1 MSGIAI
7 TFPGSSAE
15 GQSYLAQN
23 GFTYIYDSQKNR
35 WKRGGDFVRAPKVLS
50 YAGVAVT
57 TTGSGITT
65 GPNGAL
71 IYEIPGVVSPSS
83 TAGIDSY
90 KAYRYTDSYPNYT
103 EIQVSISSAFSS
115 VAYAATSTSTTFT
128 IPGSTLSGNTTYYLR
143 ARQFVG
149 SNASIA
155 STGEISGYSPNVV
168 RFITTSV
175 YLDSPT
181 IVSIAG
187 TTGFPV
193 YQIGFAGT
201 TLPATVTYTG
211 SGFGNLDK
219 VEWRVTGPRNPDSTG
234 DTALAEVGIGTL
246 SSATLANSLVL
257 AMPFSGAAGVGITND
272 VNGAIR
278 SASGAS
284 AGTTKT
290 VTANGNAGIATVG
303 IATTTAHFYN
313 GAAYFDGS
321 GDYLTAG
328 TSSDYIFGTGDFT
341 VECWA
346 YFNAVSTYN
355 ALISIHNGDANWVL
369 RVDTV
374 SGTPRLLFYD
384 GSTSNYSSSPAT
396 VAKGRWYHFAITRKS
411 SSLKLCVNGVNEHT
425 ATVSNNYTINNNLHI
440 GAQENNLAGTYL
452 NGYLQDVRLYKGV
465 AKYTENF
472 TPPLPSYGT
481 ISYTTS
487 TIGSVGIATT
497 AFLKSTGDISTA
509 EVAIG
514 SSTAAQVASSLVL
527 AMPLNKTFGFQDINV
542 AVRGLTSGASAGTA
556 KTVGLGT
563 TSTAN
568 APSHPRISE
577 TKSRWYDG
585 AAYFDGGDY
594 LSIPSNSD
602 FNLGTGNYTIE
613 GWIYPANADTNN
625 KTIFSTN
632 WGAGG
637 SILITY
643 DHTTNKGFDLFDY
656 TYSSGSPLLSTSGAY
671 GDNIWYHIAVVRSS
685 GTSRIYING
694 IQAASATQNSD
705 LTRDVFVIGAVY
717 TSGSESW
724 NGYMQDIKI
733 YKGFAKYTA
742 NFTPPQ
748 PICGFTTDLAIQSG
762 FTTTSA
768 TGTLLSS
775 VVGLGST
782 STLAFGADQTY
793 SGITSITSSSGI
805 TTLPDTYAQNLVLAL
820 PLANITGVGNS
831 FTNDRNTQIRTASI
845 TGAGVTAGTT
855 KTITNSG
862 IGTTTGFLKGYNNT
876 ASGFSRASANYI
888 SVADN
893 VDLELGSDN
902 FTIEWWTYLTNTT
915 SQYEGIWSK
924 PGGGDANGLLHHKET
939 DGSLNFAAATGAGNN
954 WNIGVS
960 FGSCTLY
967 ANRWV
972 HFAVVREG
980 PTIRGYADGILRSTD
995 TDTGTIVN
1003 NSGALEIGRYT
1014 YFPGPVTLG
1023 FDGYL
1028 QDLKI
1033 YKGTAKYTTNFTPP
1047 PPMFGD
1053 YVRSTPNKIVFTPG
1067 SDYVLEARNT
1077 ASGGIFTS
1085 TYSASR
1091 QWGTKPEGGIYDPYG
1106 ANLVLAIP
1114 GGAVGGATTTFDV
1127 TGQIRFETPTATYV
1141 NAGIVTYSNSLGIGT
1156 YGNKSITN
1164 NGNVSISSTITK
1176 YYSRS
1181 MQFNGT
1187 SAYLLTSTSSDLAPG
1202 NGDFTIEC
1210 WFYIDATPS
1219 DDPIFESR
1227 SVNGG
1232 TDGFTLTA
1240 FSSSVIRIFTSSAI
1254 LSISN
1259 LSYQGRWVHIA
1270 ICRRSSVTSMFIG
1283 GILQGTTTSLGN
1295 LTNNDLI
1302 VGGGRYGAGAT
1313 ISHFFGAGYMT
1324 DVRFYKGFAKYTTN
1338 FTPPNQIYLT

>member
-71 IYEIPGVVSPSS
+71 IYNIPGIVSPSS
-83 TAGIDSY
+83 NVGVDSY

-103 EIQVSISSAFSS
+103 EIQVSISSAFSNI
-115 VAYAATSTSTTFT
+115 AYAATSTSTTFT

-149 SNASIA
+149 SDANAA
-155 STGEISGYSPNVV
+155 GVGAISGYSANPVK
-168 RFITTSV
+168 FTTASV
-175 YLDSPT
+175 FLDTPT

-201 TLPATVTYTG
+201 TLPATVTYSG
-211 SGFGNLDK
+211 SGVGNLEK

-246 SSATLANSLVL
+246 SSVTLANSLVL

-284 AGTTKT
+284 AGTAKT

-313 GAAYFDGS
+313 GAAYFDGN
-321 GDYLTAG
+321 GDYLVTASAS
-328 TSSDYIFGTGDFT
+328 TDFACTGDFT
-341 VECWA
+341 IEMWFSPRATGIDHTLWDQRKTASPPISSWA
-346 YFNAVSTYN
+346 LLATSSNTFNISFGPGPQLTLTGTTKFTTGQWYHLATCRKNNNCSLFINGVLEAFGTNSFSDASAVSPVIGGRYN
-355 ALISIHNGDANWVL
+355 AG
-369 RVDTV
+369 
-374 SGTPRLLFYD
+374 SG
-384 GSTSNYSSSPAT
+384 
-396 VAKGRWYHFAITRKS
+396 
-411 SSLKLCVNGVNEHT
+411 
-425 ATVSNNYTINNNLHI
+425 
-440 GAQENNLAGTYL
+440 GADWT
-452 NGYLQDVRLYKGV
+452 NGYIQDVRYYKGT
-465 AKYTENF
+465 AKYQENF
-472 TPPLPSYGT
+472 TPPLPTYGT

-497 AFLKSTGDISTA
+497 AFLKSTGDIPTA

-527 AMPLNKTFGFQDINV
+527 AMPLNNTFSFQDINV

-568 APSHPRISE
+568 APSHPIISATE
-577 TKSRWYDG
+577 SKWYDG

-594 LSIPSNSD
+594 IGISSSSD

-656 TYSSGSPLLSTSGAY
+656 THSSGSPLLSTSGAY

-694 IQAASATQNSD
+694 IQAASATQNSN

-717 TSGSESW
+717 TSGGESW

-768 TGTLLSS
+768 TGALLSS

-782 STLAFGADQTY
+782 STLVFGADQTY

-845 TGAGVTAGTT
+845 TGAGVTAGVT
-855 KTITNSG
+855 KTITNTGVTTVSLG
-862 IGTTTGFLKGYNNT
+862 STSKWYGNAAYFDGGDYLNHPNISDFEYGTGDFSYEFWINKTTSDSSHIIGHHEWETGTVGWGAWTTNNTLNFDVGNNITVFSFNLPINSWNHIAFTRSGTTCYGFLNGILMRT
-876 ASGFSRASANYI
+876 GTSSANVTNSYQ
-888 SVADN
+888 
-893 VDLELGSDN
+893 
-902 FTIEWWTYLTNTT
+902 FTIGADQNGD
-915 SQYEGIWSK
+915 EG
-924 PGGGDANGLLHHKET
+924 LFT
-939 DGSLNFAAATGAGNN
+939 
-954 WNIGVS
+954 
-960 FGSCTLY
+960 
-967 ANRWV
+967 
-972 HFAVVREG
+972 
-980 PTIRGYADGILRSTD
+980 
-995 TDTGTIVN
+995 
-1003 NSGALEIGRYT
+1003 
-1014 YFPGPVTLG
+1014 
-1023 FDGYL
+1023 GYL

-1033 YKGTAKYTTNFTPP
+1033 YKGFAKYITNFTPP

-1077 ASGGIFTS
+1077 ASGGIVTS

-1114 GGAVGGATTTFDV
+1114 GGAVGGATSTFDV

-1181 MQFNGT
+1181 MQFTGGT
-1187 SAYLLTSTSSDLAPG
+1187 NSFLTGPSSTDFNFG
-1202 NGDFTIEC
+1202 TGDFTIEF
-1210 WFYIDATPS
+1210 WVYSVATNVNPSFFRRFFTTGPDSVNSIELGHVITTTGVVVYYTNVQTIVGRTIITNRWAHIALVRRGTIVSLYIDGVLDGSATDSNNKSNQTLSIGCYDNS
-1219 DDPIFESR
+1219 DDGRMQGHI
-1227 SVNGG
+1227 
-1232 TDGFTLTA
+1232 TDLK
-1240 FSSSVIRIFTSSAI
+1240 I
-1254 LSISN
+1254 
-1259 LSYQGRWVHIA
+1259 
-1270 ICRRSSVTSMFIG
+1270 
-1283 GILQGTTTSLGN
+1283 
-1295 LTNNDLI
+1295 
-1302 VGGGRYGAGAT
+1302 
-1313 ISHFFGAGYMT
+1313 
-1324 DVRFYKGFAKYTTN
+1324 YKGTAKYTAN

>member
-7 TFPGSSAE
+7 TFPGSPAE

-71 IYEIPGVVSPSS
+71 IYEIPGLVSPSS

-115 VAYAATSTSTTFT
+115 VAYAATSTSTTFI

-211 SGFGNLDK
+211 SGTGNLDK

-313 GAAYFDGS
+313 GAAYFDGNGTTGVTATYTSDFDCS
-321 GDYLTAG
+321 GNFTSECWVYG
-328 TSSDYIFGTGDFT
+328 TQLGSYNPIICQWSSDATGTDAWTLETVGSSLYLYVTNLTYIEDPVPF
-341 VECWA
+341 
-346 YFNAVSTYN
+346 
-355 ALISIHNGDANWVL
+355 ALN
-369 RVDTV
+369 
-374 SGTPRLLFYD
+374 
-384 GSTSNYSSSPAT
+384 
-396 VAKGRWYHFAITRKS
+396 RWQHFAVVYNGGIL
-411 SSLKLCVNGVNEHT
+411 SLYRDGTLIGSAVRT
-425 ATVSNNYTINNNLHI
+425 ISASTLNYTIGRFHNNESS
-440 GAQENNLAGTYL
+440 GKTWY
-452 NGYLQDVRLYKGV
+452 GYIQDVKHYKGT

-472 TPPLPSYGT
+472 TPPLPTYGT

-497 AFLKSTGDISTA
+497 AFLKSTGDIPTA

-542 AVRGLTSGASAGTA
+542 AIRGLTSGASAGTA

-568 APSHPRISE
+568 APSHPFISP
-577 TKSRWYDG
+577 TKSKWYDG
-585 AAYFDGGDY
+585 AVYFDKSKSQYCTSTSSDY
-594 LSIPSNSD
+594 AIGSN
-602 FNLGTGNYTIE
+602 NVTIE
-613 GWIYPANADTNN
+613 CWINTTDVSNTASGSHIFQVDGAATN
-625 KTIFSTN
+625 ILL
-632 WGAGG
+632 AIGG
-637 SILITY
+637 SNNGEIRFLIRNDSGTDLLDIY
-643 DHTTNKGFDLFDY
+643 SQINTITTN
-656 TYSSGSPLLSTSGAY
+656 T
-671 GDNIWYHIAVVRSS
+671 WYHLAGTLS
-685 GTSRIYING
+685 GTSGRIFVNGNLVVSGTLSGTRTHTGTNAYFGNNAGSRYYGGYI
-694 IQAASATQNSD
+694 QD
-705 LTRDVFVIGAVY
+705 LKFY
-717 TSGSESW
+717 
-724 NGYMQDIKI
+724 N
-733 YKGFAKYTA
+733 GFAKYTA

-768 TGTLLSS
+768 TGALLSS

-831 FTNDRNTQIRTASI
+831 FTNDRNTQIRSVSI
-845 TGAGVTAGTT
+845 IGAGVTAGTT
-855 KTITNSG
+855 KTITNVGVTTVSMGSTGKWYGNAASFNGSSYLSIPDSTDFTLGSG
-862 IGTTTGFLKGYNNT
+862 DWCVEFWVNFISTSNQFLYGQSNSSGSTATINIYGSLASNKLKVQYSSGGGETGVTGTTTIS
-876 ASGFSRASANYI
+876 SGTWYHYAAVRSGSTISLFVNGIREATSNYTGSI
-888 SVADN
+888 ADSSN
-893 VDLELGSDN
+893 
-902 FTIEWWTYLTNTT
+902 
-915 SQYEGIWSK
+915 Q
-924 PGGGDANGLLHHKET
+924 
-939 DGSLNFAAATGAGNN
+939 FA
-954 WNIGVS
+954 
-960 FGSCTLY
+960 
-967 ANRWV
+967 
-972 HFAVVREG
+972 
-980 PTIRGYADGILRSTD
+980 
-995 TDTGTIVN
+995 
-1003 NSGALEIGRYT
+1003 IGRLGEYT
-1014 YFPGPVTLG
+1014 TEPTNAYI
-1023 FDGYL
+1023 
-1028 QDLKI
+1028 QDFKF

-1077 ASGGIFTS
+1077 ATGGIVTS
-1085 TYSASR
+1085 TYSATR
-1091 QWGTKPEGGIYDPYG
+1091 QWGTKPEGGIYDPY
-1106 ANLVLAIP
+1106 ASSLVIAIP
-1114 GGAVGGATTTFDV
+1114 GGAVGGATSTFDV

-1156 YGNKSITN
+1156 YGNKSVTN
-1164 NGNVSISSTITK
+1164 DGPVSISSTITK

-1181 MQFNGT
+1181 MQFNGNHKLTIT
-1187 SAYLLTSTSSDLAPG
+1187 SPDISTT
-1202 NGDFTIEC
+1202 DFTFEC
-1210 WFYIDATPS
+1210 WTYYSNAASGNETNM
-1219 DDPIFESR
+1219 E
-1227 SVNGG
+1227 
-1232 TDGFTLTA
+1232 
-1240 FSSSVIRIFTSSAI
+1240 FSSSPRLIFGRKSSGIVRYYYDGDYSADNVKMAAGTWYHLVTTKKDNTIYAFIDGI
-1254 LSISN
+1254 LV
-1259 LSYQGRWVHIA
+1259 LK
-1270 ICRRSSVTSMFIG
+1270 VTSASF
-1283 GILQGTTTSLGN
+1283 
-1295 LTNNDLI
+1295 
-1302 VGGGRYGAGAT
+1302 AT
-1313 ISHFFGAGYMT
+1313 ISSPSISFGRNGDNAEPMTGYMN
-1324 DVRFYKGFAKYTTN
+1324 DIRIYKNFAKYTSN

>member
-7 TFPGSSAE
+7 TFPGSPAE

-50 YAGVAVT
+50 YAGIAVT

-115 VAYAATSTSTTFT
+115 VAYAATSTSTTFI

-201 TLPATVTYTG
+201 TLPATVTYSG
-211 SGFGNLDK
+211 SGVGNLEK

-272 VNGAIR
+272 VNNAIR
-278 SASGAS
+278 TASGAS

-290 VTANGNAGIATVG
+290 VTANGGIGTTSVSG
-303 IATTTAHFYN
+303 ISTLSHFYDS
-313 GAAYFDGS
+313 AAYFDNTD
-321 GDYLTAG
+321 DYLSTNL
-328 TSSDYIFGTGDFT
+328 SSSFAANDFT
-341 VECWA
+341 IECWIYPFAFADDSVVGERNNSYFGFNLYNNNFRA
-346 YFNAVSTYN
+346 YFNTGYTTSTITSKSFSPYAWYHVAMVRKGSIGSLYINGSLEGSTVISGTMPSQTISVGSYYN
-355 ALISIHNGDANWVL
+355 AYYY
-369 RVDTV
+369 
-374 SGTPRLLFYD
+374 SGYMQD
-384 GSTSNYSSSPAT
+384 
-396 VAKGRWYHFAITRKS
+396 
-411 SSLKLCVNGVNEHT
+411 LKI
-425 ATVSNNYTINNNLHI
+425 YTL
-440 GAQENNLAGTYL
+440 
-452 NGYLQDVRLYKGV
+452 

-472 TPPLPSYGT
+472 TPPLPTYGT
-481 ISYTTS
+481 ISYTTGITNVGVTTTAFYQS
-487 TIGSVGIATT
+487 TGDVGIAET
-497 AFLKSTGDISTA
+497 
-509 EVAIG
+509 
-514 SSTAAQVASSLVL
+514 SSTAANALVL
-527 AMPLNKTFGFQDINV
+527 AMPMNKTFGFQDINV

-568 APSHPRISE
+568 APSHPIISA
-577 TKSRWYDG
+577 TKSKWYDG
-585 AAYFDGGDY
+585 GAYFDGGDY
-594 LSIPSNSD
+594 LSISSNNDFGFGTGDITIEFWLYPTSLSGVQVWTDFRSGSTGPTVYTNGTSLQVALDSGNNIFTTTPTLITNNWQHISFVRSVTTAYLFVNGVLSSSASNST
-602 FNLGTGNYTIE
+602 NYGT
-613 GWIYPANADTNN
+613 AD
-625 KTIFSTN
+625 S
-632 WGAGG
+632 
-637 SILITY
+637 LIIGL
-643 DHTTNKGFDLFDY
+643 DSV
-656 TYSSGSPLLSTSGAY
+656 SSGQY
-671 GDNIWYHIAVVRSS
+671 
-685 GTSRIYING
+685 
-694 IQAASATQNSD
+694 ATGYLQD
-705 LTRDVFVIGAVY
+705 L
-717 TSGSESW
+717 
-724 NGYMQDIKI
+724 KI
-733 YKGFAKYTA
+733 YKGLAKYTA
-742 NFTPPQ
+742 NFTPPR
-748 PICGFTTDLAIQSG
+748 PICGFTTDLAIQTG

-768 TGTLLSS
+768 TGALLSS

-855 KTITNSG
+855 KTITNTG
-862 IGTTTGFLKGYNNT
+862 VTTVSMGSTSKWYGNT
-876 ASGFSRASANYI
+876 AYFDGGDYLD
-888 SVADN
+888 VTD
-893 VDLELGSDN
+893 DGSFDFGTDN
-902 FTIEWWTYLTNTT
+902 FTIEFYINIPNINTT
-915 SQYEGIWSK
+915 FDIIGTANNSVYLGGSK
-924 PGGGDANGLLHHKET
+924 SGWIIAVLSTGSIRFGYQSSNSWIFEIEFGLSMSSSRWHHVSISRSGTSLICYVDGVQGNSSTNSTNIQSTENICRVGGGYGSSNLLLT
-939 DGSLNFAAATGAGNN
+939 
-954 WNIGVS
+954 
-960 FGSCTLY
+960 
-967 ANRWV
+967 
-972 HFAVVREG
+972 
-980 PTIRGYADGILRSTD
+980 
-995 TDTGTIVN
+995 
-1003 NSGALEIGRYT
+1003 
-1014 YFPGPVTLG
+1014 
-1023 FDGYL
+1023 GYL
-1028 QDLKI
+1028 QDIKI

-1077 ASGGIFTS
+1077 ASGGIVTS

-1114 GGAVGGATTTFDV
+1114 GGAVGGATSTFDV

-1164 NGNVSISSTITK
+1164 VGVAVSTNISK
-1176 YYSRS
+1176 YYGRS
-1181 MQFNGT
+1181 MYFLGTGNLNSYLSVADSADFDFQGDWTIQCWVYFTRGIGTQEAIWASNTDFKRPSVFRLVGGTMGYFASSNG
-1187 SAYLLTSTSSDLAPG
+1187 SSWDIL
-1202 NGDFTIEC
+1202 NGDAGALNGIGSIIVSSNQWNHVVFQRRGTTYTGYINGVVDLNKTIAGTLFNAAEAFTI
-1210 WFYIDATPS
+1210 
-1219 DDPIFESR
+1219 
-1227 SVNGG
+1227 
-1232 TDGFTLTA
+1232 
-1240 FSSSVIRIFTSSAI
+1240 
-1254 LSISN
+1254 
-1259 LSYQGRWVHIA
+1259 GRWGVSYSMQGHIQD
-1270 ICRRSSVTSMFIG
+1270 FI
-1283 GILQGTTTSLGN
+1283 IYNN
-1295 LTNNDLI
+1295 L
-1302 VGGGRYGAGAT
+1302 
-1313 ISHFFGAGYMT
+1313 
-1324 DVRFYKGFAKYTTN
+1324 AKYTSN